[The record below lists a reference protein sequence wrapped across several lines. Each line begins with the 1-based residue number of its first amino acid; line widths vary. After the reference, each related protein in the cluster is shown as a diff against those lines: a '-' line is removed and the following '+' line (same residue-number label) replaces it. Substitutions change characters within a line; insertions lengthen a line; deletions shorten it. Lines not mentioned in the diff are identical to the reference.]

1 TRQKSMPLKRGRL
14 QTRARIASGK
24 CDTKCSAE
32 PGCALD
38 ADVAGML
45 LDDAVSDGETK
56 AGAAADSLR
65 GEKRIV
71 NFRDVFGSNAD
82 AIVGDFDG
90 QRVLVSVF
98 GRQHDTAVAVR
109 DRIAGIQDQVREDL
123 LQFY

>member
-1 TRQKSMPLKRGRL
+1 
-14 QTRARIASGK
+14 
-24 CDTKCSAE
+24 
-32 PGCALD
+32 
-38 ADVAGML
+38 ML

-123 LQFY
+123 LQFYWIAVNLRRMIAILANDFDLAAA